1 MDAFSGRIGTAFSGD
16 AVDDAP
22 TLLETAHFHPIDK
35 SIGAIAAFFY
45 PRATVKIF
53 FFACKGLA
61 PRCFLHA
68 KHQIKLN
75 PVRTSPLT
83 SCGLCPGEVVKRCG
97 WQPWAFNL

>member
-45 PRATVKIF
+45 PRATVKFI
-53 FFACKGLA
+53 
-61 PRCFLHA
+61 FLHA
-68 KHQIKLN
+68 KA
-75 PVRTSPLT
+75 PRWS
-83 SCGLCPGEVVKRCG
+83 SAGEVSSTPSIRL
-97 WQPWAFNL
+97 N